1 MKNRPLVIPEPQ
13 AHKELN
19 PSLLPESNPSSLNV
33 TGIVYMRLQKFTE
46 QNRCSQNVNAY
57 ADKG

>member
-19 PSLLPESNPSSLNV
+19 PSLEV
-33 TGIVYMRLQKFTE
+33 TLELYLVFKMNFGCYVL
-46 QNRCSQNVNAY
+46 
-57 ADKG
+57 

>member
-19 PSLLPESNPSSLNV
+19 PSLPGWIPLIQR
-33 TGIVYMRLQKFTE
+33 IVSENLQLVVKE
-46 QNRCSQNVNAY
+46 RPINCIQNVQKN
-57 ADKG
+57 

>member
-19 PSLLPESNPSSLNV
+19 PSLASTKALLMQV
-33 TGIVYMRLQKFTE
+33 RIQLQ
-46 QNRCSQNVNAY
+46 
-57 ADKG
+57 